1 VIFGAGS
8 LRGLVKMRDGRSKR
22 VSSYDKSGGNADFI
36 KIKKETKAIIADI
49 KSAGCLHHIWI
60 TVNCTDKFY
69 LRRTLLKMFWDN
81 EKYPSVEVPLGDFF
95 GVGHSKVSHYISLPL
110 NMITGGVVEK
120 ANNAAMNCFFPMPF
134 AERAKIEVVNECSE
148 DILSFYFYID
158 YEELDKLEND
168 ILRFHSQWRR
178 ENPTKGLIKPVKDK
192 FDINNFLRIR
202 NKTGKDN
209 YVIFEAE
216 GRGHYVGC
224 NLSIDNI
231 NPFTGFSWFGEGD
244 DMFFIDGEKWPPSLH
259 GTGTEDYFCAAWGYP
274 AGKYYGPY
282 HGISLAGPTEGE
294 SAYSGKWTMYRF
306 HIEDSITFRK
316 SILFSIEHGHGNSQ
330 SNDYSSTAYWYQ
342 TEPHK
347 NFPQIPKPE
356 DRLPIPDKESLKRFF
371 KTI

>member
-1 VIFGAGS
+1 MIFGAGS
-8 LRGLVKMRDGRSKR
+8 LMGLVKMRDGKSKR
-22 VSSYDKSGGNADFI
+22 VSSYDKSGGNADFL
-36 KIKKETKAIIADI
+36 KIKKGTKVVIADI
-49 KSAGCLHHIWI
+49 KGAGCIHHIWI
-60 TVNCTDKFY
+60 TVNCPDKFY
-69 LRRTLLKMFWDN
+69 LRKTLLKMFWDN
-81 EKYPSVEVPLGDFF
+81 EKFPSAEVPLGDFF
-95 GVGHSKVSHYISLPL
+95 GVGHSKVSHYVSLPL
-110 NMITGGVVEK
+110 NMITGGIVEK
-120 ANNAAMNCFFPMPF
+120 ANNAAMNCFFPMPYT
-134 AERAKIEVVNECSE
+134 ERARIEVVNECSE

-158 YEELDKLEND
+158 YEELDNLEND

-178 ENPTKGLIKPVKDK
+178 ENPTKGSMKPVSSK
-192 FDINNFLRIR
+192 FDIHKALEIM

-231 NPFTGFSWFGEGD
+231 NPFTGFAWFGEGD
-244 DMFFIDGEKWPPSLH
+244 DMFFIDGEKFPPLLH

-274 AGKYYGPY
+274 AGKYDAPY

-294 SAYSGKWTMYRF
+294 LAYSGKWTMYRF
-306 HIEDSITFRK
+306 HIEDPITFRK

-347 NFPQIPKPE
+347 KFPTMLKPE
-356 DRLPIPDKESLKRFF
+356 DRSPISDKKSLKRFF